1 LEKKKKNGASV
12 PICTLAEKE
21 EISSVFLEQIFFKLR
36 KAGLVSSIRGP
47 GGGFKFNF
55 PTDKITVKQIFDA
68 AGEET
73 ELGFCDKS
81 MENCKNLGD
90 CMTHHAL
97 SEATK
102 LMNTYLSE
110 LTLAAILERYGN
122 IPVPKG

>member
-1 LEKKKKNGASV
+1 MGKSGMPV

-47 GGGFKFNF
+47 GGGFKFNH
-55 PTDKITVKQIFDA
+55 PPDKITVKQIFDA

-90 CMTHHAL
+90 CMTHRAL

-110 LTLAAILERYGN
+110 LTLADILERYGN